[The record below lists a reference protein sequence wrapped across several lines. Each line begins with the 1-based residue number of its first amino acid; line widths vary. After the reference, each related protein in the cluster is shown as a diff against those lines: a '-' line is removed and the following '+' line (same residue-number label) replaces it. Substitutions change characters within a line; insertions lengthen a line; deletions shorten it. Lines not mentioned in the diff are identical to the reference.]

1 MVSFKGNYPACS
13 FVENALFVVLHSCL
27 EQVIHFTY
35 SDSGTWSML
44 CSVRIALQMNSVP
57 APALCMFTQ
66 AHHFQLSV
74 FTILPGTRLQNI
86 VLISL
91 EQGQVSLLSVAYP
104 HTEGSDP
111 THILKGVTLIPVLKG
126 VTHTPML
133 TGMTPTPWR
142 EWPPPLY

>member
-1 MVSFKGNYPACS
+1 MATRKFWKRWTHLRHLLERDVGSLFGSNGGSGGRSVWEAIDSSSPVAH
-13 FVENALFVVLHSCL
+13 FVVVHSCL

-57 APALCMFTQ
+57 ALALCMFTQ

-74 FTILPGTRLQNI
+74 FTRFPGTRLQNI

-91 EQGQVSLLSVAYP
+91 EQGQFSVLSV
-104 HTEGSDP
+104 
-111 THILKGVTLIPVLKG
+111 V
-126 VTHTPML
+126 
-133 TGMTPTPWR
+133 
-142 EWPPPLY
+142 